1 MFCCHL
7 CETRFEHINP
17 FIHHFSLFHVF
28 ESCNRY
34 ICMQNNCYRIFQ
46 NIKLFKNHLI
56 VHHSQDNKKSSNVR
70 IQPVVDLSVNDNDS
84 ANGDVD
90 VSTSDSFIC
99 EDEFISD
106 LDNAESNFV
115 DLKKQLQHETAKF
128 ASSFYNELSMN
139 RKHVQTIVDTT
150 RIFVKNILFSYLKP
164 NILNVFR
171 NIDNTSLYKIEQI
184 FNLFENPFESLD
196 SEFKR
201 FKYFKEKGTLI
212 EPELYVI
219 GQQTIGKQIDSN
231 YVIVPTNVTGQYISV
246 KSVLQKLFDLPDF
259 LQQILNYM
267 QSLSIESNGISNIIQ
282 AELFKKLQEKYPN
295 RTIIP
300 LIFYYDEFEV
310 NDPLGSQT
318 GTHKIGAVYYSLP
331 CLPPNV
337 RSHLVNIQVAL
348 LFNSIDR
355 KEFGNRKTF
364 LPLIKEL
371 KFLHTHPVY
380 KTNDNIDIYV
390 NCRLFVADNLGR
402 HEIGGFVQS
411 FSANNPCS
419 VCKIS
424 RNELLSAIYEKP
436 ELLRNIENY
445 KFDVEKKRC

>member
-1 MFCCHL
+1 
-7 CETRFEHINP
+7 
-17 FIHHFSLFHVF
+17 
-28 ESCNRY
+28 
-34 ICMQNNCYRIFQ
+34 
-46 NIKLFKNHLI
+46 
-56 VHHSQDNKKSSNVR
+56 
-70 IQPVVDLSVNDNDS
+70 
-84 ANGDVD
+84 
-90 VSTSDSFIC
+90 
-99 EDEFISD
+99 
-106 LDNAESNFV
+106 
-115 DLKKQLQHETAKF
+115 
-128 ASSFYNELSMN
+128 
-139 RKHVQTIVDTT
+139 
-150 RIFVKNILFSYLKP
+150 
-164 NILNVFR
+164 
-171 NIDNTSLYKIEQI
+171 
-184 FNLFENPFESLD
+184 
-196 SEFKR
+196 
-201 FKYFKEKGTLI
+201 
-212 EPELYVI
+212 
-219 GQQTIGKQIDSN
+219 
-231 YVIVPTNVTGQYISV
+231 
-246 KSVLQKLFDLPDF
+246 
-259 LQQILNYM
+259 M

-318 GTHKIGAVYYSLP
+318 GTRKIGAVYYSLS

-436 ELLRNIENY
+436 ELLRNIDNY
-445 KFDVEKKRC
+445 KFDVEKNDVSMKANSMNAY